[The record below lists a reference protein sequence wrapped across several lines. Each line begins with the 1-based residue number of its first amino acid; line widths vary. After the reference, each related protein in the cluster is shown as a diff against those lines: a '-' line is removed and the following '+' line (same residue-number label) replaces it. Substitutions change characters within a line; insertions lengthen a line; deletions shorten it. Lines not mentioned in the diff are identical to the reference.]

1 MTKLCDFPYPIYYV
15 TKNLISYLWPDSF
28 CCWLYYLACVAGVKQ
43 GRGRQSADGK
53 GGRDEEVASSKKE
66 PNWSA
71 KTTWFDSLV
80 KLIPYL
86 WPKRLKTNPF
96 GASHT
101 YVAHIREYPFRGWFL
116 KKVQTFQFSTLKFHG
131 AYALQREKKQFLNVR
146 AELFS
151 LTVQKLTDVPK
162 VSQISLLK

>member
-53 GGRDEEVASSKKE
+53 EGRDEEVASSKKE

-86 WPKRLKTNPF
+86 WPKRLKNRSLW
-96 GASHT
+96 GHT
-101 YVAHIREYPFRGWFL
+101 YLCSPYNGVPIPRLIPKEGANIPILHPQIPWSL
-116 KKVQTFQFSTLKFHG
+116 CTSTWEKTIPQCASRAFFPG
-131 AYALQREKKQFLNVR
+131 RTEAYWC
-146 AELFS
+146 S
-151 LTVQKLTDVPK
+151 
-162 VSQISLLK
+162 